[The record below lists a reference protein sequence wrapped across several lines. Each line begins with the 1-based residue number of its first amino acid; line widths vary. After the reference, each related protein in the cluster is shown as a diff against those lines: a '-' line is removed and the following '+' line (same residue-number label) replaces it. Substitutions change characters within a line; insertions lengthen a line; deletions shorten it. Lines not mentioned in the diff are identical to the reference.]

1 MRKHLVICAV
11 VGATLVGCT
20 PLPNEFNR
28 GNAASSE
35 GSASEGS
42 AFGVDVGS
50 TREQA
55 RASLNEKYPAFRYIY
70 SNCLRRD
77 THLAPDGSPSH
88 RTFGPIG
95 CTSGL
100 GEDVYHA
107 SSGMKVA
114 NIAVIFSGGTVTKI
128 EWWSLTTYF
137 G

>member
-1 MRKHLVICAV
+1 MLKHLVICAV
-11 VGATLVGCT
+11 VGAALVGCT
-20 PLPNEFNR
+20 PLPTEFNR

-35 GSASEGS
+35 GSASDGS
-42 AFGVDVGS
+42 AFGVNVGS

-55 RASLNEKYPAFRYIY
+55 HTSLNEKYPTFHFIY

-77 THLAPDGSPSH
+77 THLAPDGSTSR
-88 RTFGPIG
+88 RTFGPLRCEMG
-95 CTSGL
+95 F